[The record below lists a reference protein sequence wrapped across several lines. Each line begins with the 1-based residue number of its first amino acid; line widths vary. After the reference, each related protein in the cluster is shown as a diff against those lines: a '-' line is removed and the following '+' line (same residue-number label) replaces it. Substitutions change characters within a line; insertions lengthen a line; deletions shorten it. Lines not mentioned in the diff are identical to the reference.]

1 MKPRTSPASLALE
14 VKDLFSLP
22 EIYLKVRG
30 LLDDPNSSLSG
41 IADVISVDPN
51 MTGRILRIANSAYCG
66 FAARVETVQRALGLL
81 GTQQIHDLVLSTSV
95 ARSFSRIPEQVV
107 NMEKFWRTSVM
118 CGASAKIIADH
129 RDILD
134 SERMFTAG
142 LLTHIGR
149 LVLFLRLPSV
159 IQEVYTLAPEQDISI
174 SQALEEKLGFS
185 DSDVSVELLSAW
197 NLPDS
202 LVEPI
207 RHQGHPGSCN
217 TEFALEEAAIVHVAS
232 AIADAHD
239 LELDSDRLIQRLD
252 ETAWMTLELT
262 REKLMELM
270 TNSESLANE
279 VSEIF
284 TATPA

>member
-1 MKPRTSPASLALE
+1 MNSSTSPASLARE

-30 LLDDPNSSLSG
+30 LLDDSNSSLSD

-66 FAARVETVQRALGLL
+66 FATKVETVRRALSLL

-107 NMEKFWRTSVM
+107 NMENFWRTSVI

-129 RDILD
+129 REILD

-149 LVLFLRLPSV
+149 LVLYLRLPDA
-159 IQEVYTLAPEQDISI
+159 IQEVYTLAPQQDISI

-185 DSDVSVELLSAW
+185 DADVAGELLSAW

-202 LVEPI
+202 LVDPI
-207 RHQGHPGSCN
+207 RHKVHPGSCD
-217 TEFALEEAAIVHVAS
+217 TELALEEAAIVHVAS
-232 AIADAHD
+232 AIADNRD

-252 ETAWMTLELT
+252 ETAWLTLELT
-262 REKLMELM
+262 QEKLMELM
-270 TNSESLANE
+270 AHSESLANE
-279 VSEIF
+279 VSENF
-284 TATPA
+284 TAKPA